1 MEGVKD
7 RLGDLSWLGI
17 TDQAWVE
24 VDVPEPSVD
33 IKAIVD
39 EHIRVLL
46 EGTLPMVAPDN
57 TSLTKVQW
65 QAWIDYRKKLQEIPL
80 QVGYPQEVFWPTR
93 PE

>member
-24 VDVPEPSVD
+24 VDVPEPSID

-39 EHIRVLL
+39 QHVAQLL
-46 EGTLPMVAPDN
+46 EGTLSIVAPDN
-57 TSLTKVQW
+57 TSLTKAQW
-65 QAWIDYRKKLQEIPL
+65 QAWMEYRKKLQEISL
-80 QVGYPQEVFWPTR
+80 QVGYPQEVFWPAR